1 MSTKVRKLSMD
12 EYQTKYKYND
22 SAYLRDINTEVSVES
37 KYYKDFFT
45 RLNRVRDFHMTEDTQ
60 PRTGKNINKDY
71 YSFFGYPIDSNK
83 KSYKE
88 KTTWDDST
96 PGEDEII
103 YKNKLFNDS
112 NSSDERLQ
120 SAIKNLIQNLPKIQ
134 NGLSLTTNTAIDSK
148 LGEITAGINV
158 DDYITKEQYNKVSNF
173 IKQIEEICA
182 HNATDYSRC
191 GNNSN
196 NSNDSGGGSGG
207 GGSSSRWSP
216 VMQNGGGCN
225 DFPGCSGNCSF
236 DRGCTHNGTE
246 RGCSNYPDVSC
257 NGFRGN
263 NTRYS
268 TN

>member
-22 SAYLRDINTEVSVES
+22 SAYLRDINTEVSIES

-45 RLNRVRDFHMTEDTQ
+45 RLNRVRDFHMTEDTK
-60 PRTGKNINKDY
+60 PRTGANINKDY

-88 KTTWDDST
+88 ETTWDDSA

-103 YKNKLFNDS
+103 YKNQLFDNP
-112 NSSDERLQ
+112 DERLQ

-134 NGLSLTTNTAIDSK
+134 NGLSLRADAAIDSK
-148 LGEITAGINV
+148 LEEITTGINV

-196 NSNDSGGGSGG
+196 NSNDSGGGGGG

-225 DFPGCSGNCSF
+225 DFPGCSGNCPY
-236 DRGCTHNGTE
+236 DRGCSHNGTE
-246 RGCSNYPDVSC
+246 RGGCSNYPDVSC
-257 NGFRGN
+257 HGFSGN

>member
-1 MSTKVRKLSMD
+1 MRSTKVRKLSMD

-22 SAYLRDINTEVSVES
+22 SAYLRDINTEVSIES

-45 RLNRVRDFHMTEDTQ
+45 RLNRIRDFHMTEDTK
-60 PRTGKNINKDY
+60 PRTGANINKDY

-88 KTTWDDST
+88 ETTWDDST

-103 YKNKLFNDS
+103 YKNQLFN
-112 NSSDERLQ
+112 NPDERLQ

-134 NGLSLTTNTAIDSK
+134 NGLSLKTDAAIDEK
-148 LGEITAGINV
+148 LNEITTGINV
-158 DDYITKEQYNKVSNF
+158 DTYITKNQYNTISNF

-182 HNATDYSRC
+182 HNSTDYSHC
-191 GNNSN
+191 GSNYSSDNSDHG
-196 NSNDSGGGSGG
+196 SSGG

-216 VMQNGGGCN
+216 VMQNGSGCPN
-225 DFPGCSGNCSF
+225 NFSGCSGNCDTNRSE
-236 DRGCTHNGTE
+236 CPTHQSSTN
-246 RGCSNYPDVSC
+246 SNYPDVSC
-257 NGFRGN
+257 NGYAGT

>member
-1 MSTKVRKLSMD
+1 MRSTKVRKLSMD

-22 SAYLRDINTEVSVES
+22 SAYLRDINTEVSIES

-45 RLNRVRDFHMTEDTQ
+45 RLNRIRDFHMTEDTK

-88 KTTWDDST
+88 ETTWDDST

-103 YKNKLFNDS
+103 YKNQLFN
-112 NSSDERLQ
+112 NPDERLQ

-134 NGLSLTTNTAIDSK
+134 NGLSL
-148 LGEITAGINV
+148 
-158 DDYITKEQYNKVSNF
+158 SNF

-182 HNATDYSRC
+182 HNSTDYSHC
-191 GNNSN
+191 GSNYSSDNS
-196 NSNDSGGGSGG
+196 SHGSSG

-216 VMQNGGGCN
+216 VMQNGSGCPN
-225 DFPGCSGNCSF
+225 NFSGCSGNCDTNRS
-236 DRGCTHNGTE
+236 RCPTHQSSTN
-246 RGCSNYPDVSC
+246 SNYPDVSC
-257 NGFRGN
+257 NRYTGT